1 MAVITISK
9 EFGTNSE
16 EIALKLSDK
25 LGYEQ
30 IGSRLLAQIAK
41 GLNLSESEANTFRQV
56 SKSSILR
63 FLDRYTCSIVQK
75 VVDQEQGCLDDKA
88 YHEKTKALVEK
99 IYDNNNAV
107 ILGWGAQCILRDK
120 PNALHVRLRMD
131 DEKKVTALMEKQNL
145 DRKSAERKIRSIEK
159 DSREYI
165 KHYFGSDWNDVR
177 LYDLVIDMGNKSV
190 DDAVALIIENLKH
203 KTHGHH

>member
-9 EFGTNSE
+9 EFGTDSE
-16 EIALKLSDK
+16 TVALKLSDI
-25 LGYEQ
+25 LGYET

-41 GLNLSESEANTFRQV
+41 DMNLSESEANTFRQV

-75 VVDQEQGCLDDKA
+75 VVDQEQGCLDDNA

-99 IYDNNNAV
+99 IYDNDNAI

-120 PNALHVRLRMD
+120 PGVLHVRLRMD
-131 DEKKVTALMEKQNL
+131 DEKKVTMLMEKQNL
-145 DRKSAERKIRSIEK
+145 DRKSAERKIRSMEK
-159 DSREYI
+159 DSSEYI
-165 KHYFGSDWNDVR
+165 KHYFGSDWNDIR

-190 DDAVALIIENLKH
+190 DDAVALISENLKH
-203 KTHGHH
+203 KIHGHH